1 MKNLFREVVTYA
13 LSLFIVSLFIA
24 GIVVKYELASI
35 LIAGVFLTIAFNI
48 VKPLVSTVGSPLK
61 IVTLGFFSFLTT
73 AISLYIITLL
83 YQGIRVVSFDFR
95 GTNILGIQIPSFHA
109 GLILSYIIVSATIY
123 LTSKAIDW
131 LYDTK

>member
-1 MKNLFREVVTYA
+1 MKNLLREVVTYA
-13 LSLFIVSLFIA
+13 LSLFIVSLFVA
-24 GIVVKYELASI
+24 GIVIKYELVSI
-35 LIAGVFLTIAFNI
+35 LIAGVFLTVAFNI
-48 VKPLVSTVGSPLK
+48 IKPLVSIVGSPLK
-61 IVTLGFFSFLTT
+61 IVTLGFFSFITT

-83 YQGIRVVSFDFR
+83 YQGIRVVPFDFN
-95 GTNILGIQIPSFHA
+95 GAQILGIQIPSFHA